1 MCHYYRGARQPPA
14 HLSNEFSVRS
24 NLYQMLLPDE
34 GSYPLSPVPVVRLND
49 AGERELV
56 AAEWGF
62 LPAWW
67 KPSDKTPK
75 RTTFQRKCFNAR
87 SEEVDV
93 KPTYRE
99 AFRRRRCLMPAA
111 EFFELGHG
119 FHLAEHR
126 TFAFAGLWDR
136 WRDADGAVVETCTML
151 TTEPYE
157 AVTAVGHNRMPV
169 IFTGDEEYARWLD
182 SEVVERP
189 PLDDLMRPSPA
200 EIWRVHPPSENT
212 APRSATNAA
221 DVEQGRLFD

>member
-1 MCHYYRGARQPPA
+1 
-14 HLSNEFSVRS
+14 LNES
-24 NLYQMLLPDE
+24 
-34 GSYPLSPVPVVRLND
+34 
-49 AGERELV
+49 GERELV

-62 LPAWW
+62 LPGWW

-126 TFAFAGLWDR
+126 TFAFAALWDR
-136 WRDADGAVVETCTML
+136 WRDGDGAVVETCTML
-151 TTEPYE
+151 TTEPNE
-157 AVTAVGHNRMPV
+157 AVARVGHNRMPV
-169 IFTGDEEYARWLD
+169 IFTGEEEYGRWLD
-182 SEVVERP
+182 AEIVERS
-189 PLDDLMRPSPA
+189 PLEDLMRPTPGGIWQVYRPA
-200 EIWRVHPPSENT
+200 AETKAEDSTGRISKARPDGRGS
-212 APRSATNAA
+212 
-221 DVEQGRLFD
+221 VESQGQLFD